1 MHQTIVPHVWLAR
14 VGAAMN
20 VRQLH
25 YFLQIAELKSFTRAA
40 AVLHVAQ
47 PALSRSMRGLEQEL
61 GVQLFHR
68 TDRGV
73 QLTESGELL
82 RSRAAK
88 LVADFA
94 QVRDEVAAQAV
105 ELRGELTFGV
115 PPSMREMVTLPLV
128 RAFRARHPGVLLR
141 LNEGISTVLNELVHT
156 GRLDVAVV
164 SATEPLAA
172 LAHEPLLTEA
182 MYLIGPRTA
191 GLDPHQEVAIER
203 LAEVPL
209 VVTLRPNA
217 LRALVEEALARIGHP
232 LEPVLEANATSVMLD
247 VVAAGDGFTVLPY
260 CAAHAG
266 LAAGRCSAA
275 PVAGLS
281 VTWEIAYSKDR
292 ALSRAGHELRS
303 MLREIARQA
312 IDVGAWQRAQL
323 APTAER
329 PA

>member
-1 MHQTIVPHVWLAR
+1 
-14 VGAAMN
+14 MN

-47 PALSRSMRGLEQEL
+47 PALSRSIRALEEEL

-68 TDRGV
+68 TERGV

-82 RSRAAK
+82 RAKAAK
-88 LVADFA
+88 LIADFA
-94 QVRDEVAAQAV
+94 QMRDEVAAQAT

-128 RAFRARHPGVLLR
+128 RLFRARHPRVLLR
-141 LNEGISTVLNELVHT
+141 VNEGISTVLNELIHT
-156 GRLDVAVV
+156 GRVDMAVV
-164 SATEPLAA
+164 SATEPLAT
-172 LAHEPLLTEA
+172 LGHEALLTEA
-182 MYLIGPRTA
+182 MYLIGPRSA
-191 GLDPHQEVAIER
+191 R
-203 LAEVPL
+203 LNPRREIPIRRVAEVPL

-266 LAAGRCSAA
+266 LQAGRLSAA
-275 PVAGLS
+275 PVAGLK
-281 VTWEIAYSKDR
+281 VTWEIAYSKER
-292 ALSRAGHELRS
+292 ALSRAGRELRDT
-303 MLREIARQA
+303 LREIARAA
-312 IDVGAWQRAQL
+312 IDDGTWQRAQL
-323 APTAER
+323 ARA
-329 PA
+329 A

>member
-1 MHQTIVPHVWLAR
+1 
-14 VGAAMN
+14 MN

-47 PALSRSMRGLEQEL
+47 PALSRSIRLLEDEL

-68 TDRGV
+68 TERGV

-82 RSRAAK
+82 RARAAK
-88 LVADFA
+88 LIADFA
-94 QVRDEVAAQAV
+94 QVRDEVAAQAT
-105 ELRGELTFGV
+105 ELRGELTVGV

-128 RAFRARHPGVLLR
+128 RLFRTRHPRVLLR
-141 LNEGISTVLNELVHT
+141 VNEGISTVLNELVHT
-156 GRLDVAVV
+156 GRLDMAVV
-164 SATEPLAA
+164 SATEPLAS
-172 LAHEPLLTEA
+172 LQHESLLTEA
-182 MYLIGPRTA
+182 MYLIGPRSA
-191 GLDPHQEVAIER
+191 RLNPRREVSIRR

-217 LRALVEEALARIGHP
+217 LRALVEEALAHVGHP

-266 LAAGRCSAA
+266 LQAGRLSAA
-275 PVAGLS
+275 PVAGLK
-281 VTWEIAYSKDR
+281 VTWEIAYSKER
-292 ALSRAGHELRS
+292 SLSRSGRELRS
-303 MLREIARQA
+303 TLREIARESIEA
-312 IDVGAWQRAQL
+312 GVWKRAQL
-323 APTAER
+323 ARTV
-329 PA
+329 